1 MKWMTLI
8 IASCA
13 LWAQDNRLDQ
23 ATHFPSRN
31 GQSVERDKNAAN
43 VEKYLAH
50 VSVNDQWKS
59 TLLIRSDAKYDQRI
73 SLFFYGPD
81 GRPARAQFSTTD
93 GASFQSEGFNI
104 DLTGYEIFGIS
115 FQNLNN
121 WPSMQVVAVTSE
133 NDRFYSIENTYNRY
147 DGSYKLAAVGTLA
160 TESFPKFLM
169 DMDERIDSY
178 SHQQKFRGF
187 AIFNPSSDPC
197 NCDVLLYDHG
207 PEGANTIE
215 EVARV
220 SMNPIPANG
229 KWLGY
234 AIDLFPQIDN
244 QLPKGFGYIYT
255 ECDRSVS
262 VIGLSFEENSPMTG
276 SVPVEYL
283 E

>member
-13 LWAQDNRLDQ
+13 LWAQGNRLDQ
-23 ATHFPSRN
+23 ATNFPSRN

-59 TLLIRSDAKYDQRI
+59 TLLIRSDAQYDQDFTF
-73 SLFFYGPD
+73 FFYGPD
-81 GRPARAQFSTTD
+81 GRPVRASFTDTD
-93 GASFQSEGFNI
+93 GSSFQGEGYNLT
-104 DLTGYEIFGIS
+104 LTGYEIYGLS
-115 FQNLNN
+115 FQSLDN
-121 WPSMQVVAVTSE
+121 WPSMQVVVVTSQE
-133 NDRFYSIENTYNRY
+133 DRFYSIENTYNRY
-147 DGSYKLAAVGTLA
+147 DGSYKLAAVGALSSEA
-160 TESFPKFLM
+160 FPKFIM

-187 AIFNPSSDPC
+187 AIFNPSTNPC
-197 NCDVLLYDHG
+197 NCDVYLFDQ
-207 PEGANTIE
+207 GANGANLQGA
-215 EVARV
+215 VAKV

-244 QLPKGFGYIYT
+244 LLPKGFGYIYT